1 MIFWTALH
9 WYQVAIASRR
19 LPVLEAAAAEIT
31 QQTGGR
37 VLPLQL
43 DIRDPA
49 AVKQA
54 VDKVEAELGL
64 PTVCIGA
71 ISEMYTVLYPLYIL
85 QVVIHNAAG
94 NFISPT
100 ERLSANA
107 FQTIIDIVLKVF
119 NHHSTSETV

>member
-1 MIFWTALH
+1 MIFCTALH

-54 VDKVEAELGL
+54 VDTVEAELGL
-64 PTVCIGA
+64 PTVCIRCH
-71 ISEMYTVLYPLYIL
+71 IRTV
-85 QVVIHNAAG
+85 HC
-94 NFISPT
+94 SM
-100 ERLSANA
+100 SS
-107 FQTIIDIVLKVF
+107 VF
-119 NHHSTSETV
+119 FRW